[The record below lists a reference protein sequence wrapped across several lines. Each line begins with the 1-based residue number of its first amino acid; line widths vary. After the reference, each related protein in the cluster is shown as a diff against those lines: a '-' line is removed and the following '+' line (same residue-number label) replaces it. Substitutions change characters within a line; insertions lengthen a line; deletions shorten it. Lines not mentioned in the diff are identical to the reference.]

1 MTTESTVTH
10 VATAFV
16 SPIIVA
22 SSVHYRVDLKSSC
35 RIYIPS
41 KEMHFFLQ
49 QAVQERNLKA
59 EEVSSGELMEI
70 PEQYRGFV
78 FGKKG
83 RNLKDIST
91 RTGAKLVGKDNGVFI
106 VRGTAEQRVQAK
118 VQIKEKIV
126 SKSVSFEW
134 FYNSCFL

>member
-22 SSVHYRVDLKSSC
+22 SSMHYRVDLKSSFIFPVKKC
-35 RIYIPS
+35 T
-41 KEMHFFLQ
+41 FLQ

-59 EEVSSGELMEI
+59 EEVSSGELVEI
-70 PEQYRGFV
+70 PEQYKGLV

-83 RNLKDIST
+83 KNLKDIST
-91 RTGAKLVGKDNGVFI
+91 HTGAKLVGKDNGVFI
-106 VRGTAEQRVQAK
+106 VRGTPEQRVQAK
-118 VQIKEKIV
+118 VQIKGKIV

>member
-1 MTTESTVTH
+1 M
-10 VATAFV
+10 
-16 SPIIVA
+16 
-22 SSVHYRVDLKSSC
+22 
-35 RIYIPS
+35 
-41 KEMHFFLQ
+41 
-49 QAVQERNLKA
+49 KA
-59 EEVSSGELMEI
+59 EEVSSGELVEI
-70 PEQYRGFV
+70 PEQYKGLV